1 MHKIGSAII
10 IAIYGG
16 IMDDN
21 EKKEKEDVNSKTLLT
36 KILFWLK
43 INALLL
49 LALVVTFWIFMCL
62 L

>member
-1 MHKIGSAII
+1 
-10 IAIYGG
+10 
-16 IMDDN
+16 MDDN